1 MKSFWDERY
10 SAPEYAYGTEPN
22 AFLAHQLPLLQ
33 PGTALFAAEGEGRNA
48 VLAAQLGWTVHA
60 IDQSEAGKAKALQ
73 LAKLCNVHLDYTVAD
88 LLEVSLPPQS
98 YDLVV
103 LIFAHFP
110 SAVRP
115 VIHRTLMQ
123 ALKPGGH
130 VILEG
135 FSKDH
140 SRFQRENPRAGG
152 PQEVAM
158 RFDEEELLADFHP
171 MVPLL
176 IQTVETELHE
186 GPYHRGKAEV
196 VQLLAVLPS

>member
-1 MKSFWDERY
+1 MKAFWDERY

-33 PGTALFAAEGEGRNA
+33 PGKALFAAEGEGRNA

-60 IDQSEAGKAKALQ
+60 IDQSAAGKAKAQQ
-73 LAKLCNVHLDYTVAD
+73 LAQECRVALEYTVAD
-88 LLEVSLPPQS
+88 LLEVDLEPHS

-110 SAVRP
+110 PALRTA
-115 VIHRTLMQ
+115 IHHKLIR

-130 VILEG
+130 LILEG

-140 SRFQRENPRAGG
+140 GRFQRENPAAGG
-152 PQEVAM
+152 PQEASM
-158 RFDEEELLADFHP
+158 RFSEEELQSDFHQL
-171 MVPLL
+171 MPLL
-176 IQTVETELHE
+176 FQTVETELHE
-186 GPYHRGKAEV
+186 GPFHRGKAEV